1 MTPTLGWL
9 MTVVAVVAVGALAI
23 SLRRSRR
30 PSPAQPGFTP
40 IMRKS
45 VDVVVNECDEN
56 AFSVEVDPSEVG
68 VPRGG
73 PLRWN
78 FSGPDDA
85 RLSIEPK
92 DPASWPFP
100 SPPSPARAAPRV
112 PVQAGN
118 AKGNAPVGS
127 RHRYWVVIECDGR
140 TYRIDPDI
148 YILD

>member
-9 MTVVAVVAVGALAI
+9 MTVVAAVAVGALAL

-30 PSPAQPGFTP
+30 SRSSRSGSAPT
-40 IMRKS
+40 MRES
-45 VDVVVNECDEN
+45 VDVTLNECDETG
-56 AFSVEVDPSEVG
+56 FSVEIDPPEVR
-68 VPRGG
+68 VSRGR
-73 PLRWN
+73 PLRWD

-92 DPASWPFP
+92 DPSSWPFP
-100 SPPSPARAAPRV
+100 SPPSPAKAAPRV
-112 PVQAGN
+112 PIQAGN
-118 AKGNAPVGS
+118 AKGNAAVGS